1 MSVRWTLLSSLSTKA
16 RSSHCAAITARGQ
29 LLLYSGEQR
38 PRIPVDGSLH
48 IFDIEAASS
57 SSVEE
62 NNNTWRVLSP
72 ATASSKPGQA
82 PEPRVG
88 ATFAY
93 DAHSDNLYLWG
104 GRGGVDM
111 SPLDRFQS
119 GIFKASVGD
128 QTLRDIDRLIW
139 ERLESTNDESEE
151 APALRSYHASALAGD
166 KLYIHAGC
174 PSTGRLATLHAYDL
188 ASNTWERRA
197 DAPGEPRGGTSIT
210 LVAFPS
216 LQEQVII
223 RFGGFAGFELPNVT
237 PPPLDVYI
245 PSADTWLTLT
255 PSPDP
260 VHGYPGP
267 RSVCGLVPFVAP
279 SSTVVGGNNNN
290 IPIALL
296 YHGEKAPSSL
306 GHAAPANSGMTCGPL
321 LRPPVPH
328 SGTPQPHGGSLTLLR
343 VDLLYPTGPEKP
355 APRGWFPPA
364 SYITPEGKT
373 RIVLTGG
380 LLSTNERS
388 GEVWVGDVQF

>member
-48 IFDIEAASS
+48 VFDIEAASS

-62 NNNTWRVLSP
+62 NNNIWRVLSP
-72 ATASSKPGQA
+72 ATASSKPGKA

-111 SPLDRFQS
+111 SSLDRFQS

-128 QTLRDIDRLIW
+128 QPLRDIDQLIW
-139 ERLESTNDESEE
+139 ERLESTNDESGE

-188 ASNTWERRA
+188 ASNTWEQRA
-197 DAPGEPRGGTSIT
+197 DAPGEPRGGTSIA

-279 SSTVVGGNNNN
+279 SSTAVDGKNN

-306 GHAAPANSGMTCGPL
+306 GH
-321 LRPPVPH
+321 
-328 SGTPQPHGGSLTLLR
+328 GGAGEFWDDVWALVSSPSSSFGNAVTEWKKLDI
-343 VDLLYPTGPEKP
+343 VGPEKP

>member
-1 MSVRWTLLSSLSTKA
+1 MSVRWTLLSSLNTKA

-29 LLLYSGEQR
+29 LLLYSGENR

-48 IFDIEAASS
+48 VFDIEAASA

-72 ATASSKPGQA
+72 ATPSSKPGQA
-82 PEPRVG
+82 PVPRVG
-88 ATFAY
+88 ATFNY
-93 DAHSDNLYLWG
+93 DAHSDSLYLWG

-119 GIFKASVGD
+119 GVFKASVGD
-128 QTLRDIDRLIW
+128 QTLRDIDQLVW
-139 ERLESTNDESEE
+139 ERLESTNDESVEV
-151 APALRSYHASALAGD
+151 PALRSFHASVLVGG

-174 PSTGRLATLHAYDL
+174 PSTGRLATLHAYNL
-188 ASNTWERRA
+188 ASNTWKRCA
-197 DAPGEPRGGTSIT
+197 DAPDEPRGGTSIA

-216 LQEQVII
+216 LQEQVVI
-223 RFGGFAGFELPNVT
+223 RFGGFAGFELPTVT

-260 VHGYPGP
+260 VHGYPGA
-267 RSVCGLVPFVAP
+267 RSVCGLVPFVASSS
-279 SSTVVGGNNNN
+279 SSTVVNGKHNSV
-290 IPIALL
+290 PVALL
-296 YHGEKAPSSL
+296 YYGEKDPSSL
-306 GHAAPANSGMTCGPL
+306 GHAGAGEFWDDVWALVASPSGSFETAATEWKKL
-321 LRPPVPH
+321 DTV
-328 SGTPQPHGGSLTLLR
+328 
-343 VDLLYPTGPEKP
+343 GPEKP
-355 APRGWFPPA
+355 APRGWFPSA
-364 SYITPEGKT
+364 SYVNPEGRT